1 MCLLF
6 HCRDAHSRYPFILL
20 ANRDEFYERPTRS
33 AEFWADA
40 PGVLA
45 GRDLRRG
52 GTWLGITRSGRWAAL
67 TNFRE
72 PSDASFERSRGD
84 IVRAYLTGERGA
96 REFAADLAHTAQ
108 DFDGFNLLF
117 GDLGVSL
124 WLSNR
129 GDGLQSLGAGVYG
142 LSNHLLETPWPKV
155 VAGKRSLAAQLEGE
169 LVADRLFQPLADRR
183 VHDRDLPDTGAGP
196 ELERMLSSAFIS
208 SPHYGTRSSTLIM
221 VNREGQVYFEE
232 RTYDNRTG
240 GSIGPDEYC
249 SKTFQFRL
257 DCEDGGNR
265 GMT

>member
-1 MCLLF
+1 VCLLF
-6 HCRDAHSRYPFILL
+6 HCRDAHARYPFILL

-72 PSDASFERSRGD
+72 PSTAGFDRSRGD
-84 IVRAYLTGERGA
+84 IVRTYLTGEHGP
-96 REFAADLAHTAQ
+96 REFAADLAEIAQ
-108 DFDGFNLLF
+108 EFDGFNLLF
-117 GDLGVSL
+117 GDRGKSL

-129 GDGLQSLGAGVYG
+129 GEGLRSLESGVYG

-155 VAGKRSLAAQLEGE
+155 VAGKRNLAAQLEGD
-169 LVADRLFQPLADRR
+169 LVTDRLFEPLTDRR
-183 VHDRDLPDTGAGP
+183 VHDKDLPDTGVDPA
-196 ELERMLSSAFIS
+196 LERMLSSAFIS
-208 SPHYGTRSSTLIM
+208 GPSYGTRSSTLIM
-221 VNREGQVYFEE
+221 VNPGGWVYFEE

-240 GSIGPDEYC
+240 GPIGPDEYC
-249 SKTFQFRL
+249 SKTFQFGL
-257 DCEDGGNR
+257 DCQDRGN
-265 GMT
+265 GE